1 MTGSV
6 QTGAAAEARAAA
18 RARTIDRLTLVWL
31 ITGLALLPILGLAGL
46 TMRAIQSGV
55 LKDLA
60 FPWFYPI
67 LTFHGIGMVAIVV
80 LTMLAGCWYLFAQRL
95 PMSTTIWAGC
105 YVASVV
111 AVVLVIISTL
121 IGGFGTG
128 WTFLYPLPYQ
138 SGGGWDT
145 WAFVPFLL
153 AVTIVVLILL
163 AIDVEFLWR
172 GWQHYGSLARMYGL
186 EYLANPHP
194 PDDGRPR
201 TDLPTVAMTT
211 TALTWLPAALLGAVL
226 VILELIQVFVPA
238 FSISALLAK
247 NLTFFAGHMLVN
259 VGLYMAAAL
268 LYVILPAYT
277 NRPWGVARY
286 VVIGWLGTTVALWFA
301 FYHHLYQDFAQ
312 PDAVQVVGQVFSY
325 VSAFPALVV
334 TLLGGVLLVWR
345 SQVRWAPAP
354 VFMYLGMVGWAVG
367 GTGAILDSTAGINQ
381 FMHNTLWVPGHFHG
395 IMAMGVMMFFLGTV
409 YHVFPGITGRQLS
422 ERTGRMAAVLIAAG
436 GWTVVLI
443 FFLSGVLG
451 EPRRYSV
458 QLPGTEWLALIGLL
472 GAILAGIGGL
482 MIGGDILRA
491 LRQPAEQTT
500 PEREAA
506 PAPA

>member
-1 MTGSV
+1 MTA
-6 QTGAAAEARAAA
+6 TTTWLDDARQ
-18 RARTIDRLTLVWL
+18 RRINRLTLLWIV
-31 ITGLALLPILGLAGL
+31 TAFALLLILGFAGL
-46 TMRAIQSGV
+46 LMRGIQSG
-55 LKDLA
+55 LLG
-60 FPWFYPI
+60 FLESWFYPI
-67 LTFHGIGMVAIVV
+67 LTLHGIGMVALVALV
-80 LTMLAGCWYLFAQRL
+80 PLAGCWYLFAQRV
-95 PMSTTIWAGC
+95 PMSIGLWKAC
-105 YVASVV
+105 YAATVL
-111 AVVLVIISTL
+111 AVVLVLVSTL
-121 IGGFGTG
+121 IGRFGTG
-128 WTFLYPLPYQ
+128 WTFLYPLPFM
-138 SGGGWDT
+138 SAGGWEV

-153 AVTIVVLILL
+153 AVTIVVVVVL
-163 AIDVEFLWR
+163 AIDIEFLAR
-172 GWQHYGSLARMYGL
+172 GMRMYGGLGRMFGL

-194 PDDGRPR
+194 ADDGRPR
-201 TDLPTVAMTT
+201 TDPATIAMTVT
-211 TALTWLPAALLGAVL
+211 SLTWIPAALLGAILVVL
-226 VILELIQVFVPA
+226 LLIQVFVPS

-286 VVIGWLGTTVALWFA
+286 VVIGWLATTVALWFA

-334 TLLGGVLLVWR
+334 TLLGGVLLVYR

-354 VFMYLGMVGWAVG
+354 IFMYLGMVGWAVG
-367 GTGAILDSTAGINQ
+367 GTGAILDSTIGINQ
-381 FMHNTLWVPGHFHG
+381 YMHNTLWVAGHFHG
-395 IMAMGVMMFFLGTV
+395 IMAMGVMMFFLGTI

-422 ERTGRMAAVLIAAG
+422 ERIGRTAAVLIAAG
-436 GWTVVLI
+436 GWTVILI
-443 FFLSGVLG
+443 FFLSGVLS

-472 GAILAGIGGL
+472 GAVVVAIGGL
-482 MIGGDILRA
+482 LIGGDILRT

-500 PEREAA
+500 PERERA